1 MRDIIFDK
9 ESKRIDNNSL
19 KNSPK
24 RKIRINFIQDGNV
37 QGRYNECL
45 NDKNLRKHYIAD
57 DTYCYRLLYEEK
69 VPYMDSNSWFNQE
82 DVVIEVLNSNGG
94 NKDYGERSTGYL
106 LRTLYDKLT
115 FDSSRVSY
123 RGRIGQLDFN
133 KILSIANEKPYNI
146 ATKLTFQPNAPE
158 LIYVSRVLKTCIFKR
173 VTEIGIDGNPGNSGL
188 TRLSIDGQELLNSLF
203 KWETY
208 YINNIGMASNNND
221 IDSRKTSLMYLKRF
235 VNSSVNIYPSKL
247 NKITHVCYF
256 SDENREISELIAYLA
271 NDSMCFKDDGKTMSG
286 AKINELK
293 ASGKLIYIGDL
304 GANKEDTARKV
315 IQNYLV

>member
-1 MRDIIFDK
+1 MRDIIFEK
-9 ESKRIDNNSL
+9 ETKKIDNNSL
-19 KNSPK
+19 KDSQK

-57 DTYCYRLLYEEK
+57 DTYCYRLLDEGK
-69 VPYMDSNSWFNQE
+69 VPYMDSNSWFTQE

-94 NKDYGERSTGYL
+94 NKDYGEHSTGYL

-146 ATKLTFQPNAPE
+146 ATKLTFQPNVSE

-188 TRLSIDGQELLNSLF
+188 TPLSIGGQKLLNSLF

-208 YINNIGMASNNND
+208 YINNIG

-271 NDSMCFKDDGKTMSG
+271 NNSMCFKDDGNTMSG
-286 AKINELK
+286 SKINELK
-293 ASGKLIYIGDL
+293 ASGKLIYIGNL